1 MATGQDVQ
9 TIRIITQALR
19 WALLQAL
26 PSGMQWQLLT
36 SVSQDCVEHYNSDG
50 QFESVSV
57 FDVKT
62 FLLK

>member
-26 PSGMQWQLLT
+26 PLGMQWQLLT
-36 SVSQDCVEHYNSDG
+36 RVSQDCVKHYDSDG
-50 QFESVSV
+50 IFESVSD
-57 FDVKT
+57 FQY
-62 FLLK
+62 LM